1 MKKYRR
7 ITAEGAAVDRYVR
20 VEDGGEKQRIAFT
33 KMHGCANDYVYIS
46 CFDQPVRDFSALAVY
61 LSDRHTGIG
70 GDGVIFICPSE
81 VADARMRMFNL
92 DGSEGMMC
100 GNGIRCVAKFVYDSG
115 IARKEVLHIET
126 KSGVRTCRVHLEDGA
141 VSAVTVDMGRAVL
154 APQEIPVLFDGAS
167 VVAAPLEVGGVR
179 YAVTCVSMGNPHC
192 VVFGDDPDTLDLERI
207 GPGFEHFERFP
218 ARINTEFIQVLDSRT
233 LKMRVWER
241 GSGETMACGTGACAA
256 VVAACLN
263 GYCRKGEDVRVLLRG
278 GELTVRYTDEGV
290 QMTGGADTVFTG
302 TVEI

>member
-1 MKKYRR
+1 MPHPPRERR
-7 ITAEGAAVDRYVR
+7 GFGRDGRYGPRGARA
-20 VEDGGEKQRIAFT
+20 A
-33 KMHGCANDYVYIS
+33 
-46 CFDQPVRDFSALAVY
+46 
-61 LSDRHTGIG
+61 
-70 GDGVIFICPSE
+70 GV
-81 VADARMRMFNL
+81 
-92 DGSEGMMC
+92 
-100 GNGIRCVAKFVYDSG
+100 
-115 IARKEVLHIET
+115 
-126 KSGVRTCRVHLEDGA
+126 
-141 VSAVTVDMGRAVL
+141 
-154 APQEIPVLFDGAS
+154 PVLFDGAS

-290 QMTGGADTVFTG
+290 QMTGGGHGVYRHGGDLRIPRRIGVLPAARRG
-302 TVEI
+302 ILQKRLG